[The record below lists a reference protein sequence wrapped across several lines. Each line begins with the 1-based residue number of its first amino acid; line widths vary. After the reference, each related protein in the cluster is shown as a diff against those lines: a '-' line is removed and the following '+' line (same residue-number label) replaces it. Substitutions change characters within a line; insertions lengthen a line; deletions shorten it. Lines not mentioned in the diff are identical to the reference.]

1 MMLRYIFKILS
12 LRATTFFKKKF
23 IFKILIKYYS
33 LLIYP
38 FSLSNVSFTRLLV
51 AD

>member
-23 IFKILIKYYS
+23 IFKILIKDIRFLFIHFLFRMYP
-33 LLIYP
+33 LLGC
-38 FSLSNVSFTRLLV
+38 
-51 AD
+51 